1 MFCLCV
7 LLVWLTQPL
16 NGCEGEATNLNF
28 SKVGCPPEFNIQ

>member
-7 LLVWLTQPL
+7 ACVAYTQPL
-16 NGCEGEATNLNF
+16 NGCEGEATNFNF